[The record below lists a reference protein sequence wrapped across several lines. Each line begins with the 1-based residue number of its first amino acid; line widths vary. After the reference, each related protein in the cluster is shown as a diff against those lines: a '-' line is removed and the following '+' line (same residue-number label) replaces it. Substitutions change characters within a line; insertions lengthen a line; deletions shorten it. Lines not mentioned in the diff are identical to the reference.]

1 MKRYGIVLGAGMG
14 TRMKSSTPKVLHQIM
29 GKGMIEH
36 VINTLETINIEK
48 IVVVTGHKA
57 ELVEEVLGSRVLYA
71 HQSQQLGTAHAT
83 MMTHSHLQGLSG
95 ITIVTYGDG
104 PLLTKKT
111 LDELFA
117 HHENTGAK
125 MTLLSAHTEHPTG
138 YGRIIRDNNACVV
151 RIVEQKDAT
160 EEELEI
166 TEINSGVAC
175 FDNEVLFEGL
185 AQVENNNSQGEFY
198 LTDLVEIISN
208 LGHKVEAVVCQDF
221 TETLGVND
229 RVQLAEASRKMQHRI
244 NEKHMR
250 NGVTIVD
257 PLTTYI
263 ESDVEIANDTIIEPN
278 VHLRGTTIIETGA
291 VIGTG
296 AQLTNAKIGANTYV
310 QASVITD
317 SEVGANT
324 TVGPYA
330 HLRGGSSVGEGSR
343 IGNFVEIK
351 NTTLG
356 QGVKAAHLSYMGDAN
371 IGDRVNMSCGAI
383 IANYDGKEKH
393 QTIIGADTMIG
404 SNVNL
409 IAPVEIGANA
419 YVAAGST
426 INHNVPD
433 EALAIARARQ
443 ENKLGYVVKQPEE

>member
-14 TRMKSSTPKVLHQIM
+14 TRMKSSVPKVLHQIM
-29 GKGMIEH
+29 GKTMIEH
-36 VINTLETINIEK
+36 VISTLEAINIEK
-48 IVVVTGHKA
+48 TVVVAGHKA
-57 ELVEEVLGSRVLYA
+57 ELVEEALGERVLYA
-71 HQSQQLGTAHAT
+71 LQTEQLGTAHAT
-83 MMTHSHLQGLSG
+83 MMTHGHLQGLSG
-95 ITIVTYGDG
+95 ITVVTYGDG
-104 PLLTKKT
+104 PLLTKET
-111 LDELFA
+111 LEELFS
-117 HHENTGAK
+117 HHEKTGAK
-125 MTLLSAHTEHPTG
+125 MTLLSAHTENPTG
-138 YGRIIRDNNACVV
+138 YGRIIRDNEECVV

-160 EEELEI
+160 DEELKV

-185 AQVENNNSQGEFY
+185 AQVKNNNSQGEFY

-208 LGHKVEAVVCQDF
+208 LGHKVEAVICQDF

-229 RVQLAEASRKMQHRI
+229 RVQLAEASRIMRNRI

-263 ESDVEIANDTIIEPN
+263 ETDVEIGNDTILEPN
-278 VHLRGTTIIETGA
+278 VYLRGLTTIESGV
-291 VIGTG
+291 VIGAGT
-296 AQLTNAKIGANTYV
+296 QLTNTKVGASTSIN
-310 QASVITD
+310 ASVIVD
-317 SEVGANT
+317 SEIGANT

-330 HLRGGSSVGEGSR
+330 HLRANSTVGEGSR

-351 NTTLG
+351 NATLG
-356 QGVKAAHLSYMGDAN
+356 EGVKAAHLSYMGDAE
-371 IGDRVNMSCGAI
+371 IGARVNMSCGAI
-383 IANYDGKEKH
+383 IANYDGEKKH
-393 QTIIGADTMIG
+393 RTIIGTDTMIG

-426 INHNVPD
+426 ISDDVPD

-443 ENKLGYVVKQPEE
+443 ENKLGYTKKFEK